1 MCIPWS
7 FGEGWNCSTKNHLAL
22 RQCCLQTLSIYFSSC
37 REKLEK
43 LTQSRNISRPPSQLK
58 LHLFGLSGKHIFYF
72 FFLFFKYCLI
82 SCWWVFADKVASFHD
97 NYKWPVHSFY
107 CWQIHYLQNINVLK
121 IWNVTDNKW
130 VAVALEVS
138 RSSNNRQGWWFD
150 PWLLQSAC
158 QTVLIRLWMRVNVTK
173 KEKSARMI
181 VCVWTRLVV
190 WSALS
195 GKVEIRSS
203 PFAVYPLFWWSE
215 ELTVVKI
222 GL

>member
-130 VAVALEVS
+130 VAAALEVS

-181 VCVWTRLVV
+181 VCVCERDLLFEVLW
-190 WSALS
+190 
-195 GKVEIRSS
+195 VEK
-203 PFAVYPLFWWSE
+203 L
-215 ELTVVKI
+215 K
-222 GL
+222 